1 MADRPIAATDS
12 LNAQPRRVQF
22 GLRTLLIAV
31 AIFAVIFALCRIWK
45 PLYRYLTAN
54 RLVAALRQNNRQVI
68 SNTGDAI
75 EDAQGYD
82 GYVIA
87 FSDAMR
93 HSDPEVRKRAVN
105 SFAELLGKTTTEIPP
120 GQEASREL
128 MLALAENLK
137 HQDVIVRQGVVGI
150 LGIGTAPG
158 FLGEGTEA
166 AAVSLLTEA
175 LNDGDPKVRSLA
187 AKMLMYI
194 GPGAKESVPTLV
206 EMLREEDHEV
216 VKAVT
221 EALAVIDTE
230 ASKESDD

>member
-1 MADRPIAATDS
+1 MVDRPIATDS
-12 LNAQPRRVQF
+12 PIAKPRRVQF
-22 GLRTLLIAV
+22 GLRTLLTAV
-31 AIFAVIFALCRIWK
+31 AIFAAIFALCRIWK

-54 RLVAALRQNNRQVI
+54 RLVAALRQNNKQVI

-105 SFAELLGKTTTEIPP
+105 SFAELLGKTTSEVPP
-120 GQEASREL
+120 GQEASSEL
-128 MLALAENLK
+128 LLALAENLK
-137 HQDVIVRQGVVGI
+137 HPDVAVRQGVVGI
-150 LGIGTAPG
+150 LGMGTAPG
-158 FLGEGTEA
+158 LLGEGAEHG
-166 AAVSLLTEA
+166 AVPLLTEA
-175 LNDGDPKVRSLA
+175 LNDGDAKVRSLA
-187 AKMLMYI
+187 ARMLRVI
-194 GPGAKESVPTLV
+194 GPGAKEVVPTLV
-206 EMLREEDHEV
+206 KMLREEDYEV